1 MRRVDDYL
9 TNIPQTLNSIVLKPT
24 TRLEIEQKIDD
35 LAPKTSCGHD
45 RVSNKLIKELKS
57 SIS

>member
-1 MRRVDDYL
+1 MV
-9 TNIPQTLNSIVLKPT
+9 LNPT

-45 RVSNKLIKELKS
+45 RISNKLLKDLKS
-57 SIS
+57 SISSL